1 MSTRLLLVR
10 HGESQVQVDR
20 IVGGPTGCKGLSDL
34 GRRQVEALRNR
45 WATSGFEAD
54 VLVSS
59 TLPRAIETAELLAPA
74 LGGLE
79 FEQRDELCELLPGE
93 SDAMTWE
100 EFGTRF
106 RPEGWVYDPHEPMA
120 PGGESWVAFQARV
133 AQALRALAADHEGQ
147 TVVVACHGGV
157 VDGSMVHFL
166 DLPVTGPR
174 RWRVTNSSVT
184 EWLDVDDD
192 PTGEVVQSA
201 WRLERFNDAAH
212 LEEPVLS
219 DLGIER

>member
-1 MSTRLLLVR
+1 VTARLVLVR

-34 GRRQVEALRNR
+34 GRRQVEALRER
-45 WATSGFEAD
+45 WAARAFRAD

-59 TLPRAIETAELLAPA
+59 TLPRAVETAEILSPA

-79 FEQRDELCELLPGE
+79 FEQRDELCELFPGE

-100 EFGTRF
+100 EFGARF
-106 RPEGWVYDPHEPMA
+106 RPEGWTYDPHAPMA
-120 PGGESWVAFQARV
+120 PGAESWVSFQQRV
-133 AQALRALAADHEGQ
+133 ARALQALAEDHAGQ
-147 TVVVACHGGV
+147 TVVVACHGGI

-166 DLPVTGPR
+166 DLPVTDPR

-184 EWLDVDDD
+184 EWAHVAD
-192 PTGEVVQSA
+192 PYSEVVQA
-201 WRLERFNDAAH
+201 DWRLERFNDAAH
-212 LEEPVLS
+212 LE
-219 DLGIER
+219 DLPAE